1 MISHGVAR
9 SIVLLA
15 LVVAFFGFRPEV
27 AAQVRSLVF
36 SDEFSGTSI
45 DRSIWTLGNGPTN
58 DNVHYYTDRPENA
71 QLVGGE
77 LQIIARKESYM
88 GFAYTSALLQTRNAI
103 SWCYGRVEA
112 RIKMPAG
119 AGFVPAFWMMP
130 ADNMYGWWPCSGEI
144 DIMEHPT
151 TEIDKI
157 YGSAHARAYSYFTGS
172 APKTKSV
179 QVPDAESAF
188 HTYAIEWSADRID
201 FYVDQ
206 TMYHTV
212 SNDHAGPHT
221 WPFDRPFYVILNLA
235 VGGGWV
241 GNPGPSTVFP
251 AMMEIDYVRVYQ
263 SLDEIG
269 ITGSDFLPSS
279 ATGVSYAVPAVSG
292 ATYAWSVPA
301 GAQIAAGQ
309 GTRQILVDWG
319 KAGGNLGVTI
329 SATGGSVAPTYPV
342 VVSNNLLKNP
352 GIEKGVKYWNGTGYA
367 PAQATFDLDSMAMV
381 PGNHW
386 LKGVVTTSGANPW
399 EAQFTQSGFA
409 LGSGKQYEVRLKAK
423 ADVPGRPISVSLINA
438 LTYSWYGG
446 ATLTLSD
453 AWKEYTFRVVPNQNA
468 VGSFNIDIGA
478 QAGTYYLDDLSLVD
492 LSPQVG
498 VETQAGP
505 NVPDVPTLEQNFPN
519 PFNPSTTLRYGLPRR
534 SHVLLTVHNT
544 LGQQIAVLQE
554 GEQEAGYHE
563 VVVDASGLASGVY
576 LYRLQAGDFVQ
587 AKKLVLLR

>member
-1 MISHGVAR
+1 
-9 SIVLLA
+9 
-15 LVVAFFGFRPEV
+15 
-27 AAQVRSLVF
+27 
-36 SDEFSGTSI
+36 
-45 DRSIWTLGNGPTN
+45 
-58 DNVHYYTDRPENA
+58 
-71 QLVGGE
+71 
-77 LQIIARKESYM
+77 
-88 GFAYTSALLQTRNAI
+88 
-103 SWCYGRVEA
+103 
-112 RIKMPAG
+112 
-119 AGFVPAFWMMP
+119 
-130 ADNMYGWWPCSGEI
+130 
-144 DIMEHPT
+144 
-151 TEIDKI
+151 
-157 YGSAHARAYSYFTGS
+157 
-172 APKTKSV
+172 
-179 QVPDAESAF
+179 
-188 HTYAIEWSADRID
+188 
-201 FYVDQ
+201 
-206 TMYHTV
+206 
-212 SNDHAGPHT
+212 
-221 WPFDRPFYVILNLA
+221 
-235 VGGGWV
+235 
-241 GNPGPSTVFP
+241 
-251 AMMEIDYVRVYQ
+251 
-263 SLDEIG
+263 
-269 ITGSDFLPSS
+269 
-279 ATGVSYAVPAVSG
+279 
-292 ATYAWSVPA
+292 
-301 GAQIAAGQ
+301 
-309 GTRQILVDWG
+309 
-319 KAGGNLGVTI
+319 VTI

-352 GIEKGVKYWNGTGYA
+352 GIQKGVKYWNGTGYA